1 MLDEFDIRP
10 LSGPNDV
17 RIRKHTKVTDELDSV
32 CAADIWRYVVGH
44 SPTFTHKYKRDRHGG
59 SRVDTFALTPE
70 VTDLVIPKCMEH
82 LLG

>member
-44 SPTFTHKYKRDRHGG
+44 SPTFTHKYKGI
-59 SRVDTFALTPE
+59 AMAAPELTP
-70 VTDLVIPKCMEH
+70 LP
-82 LLG
+82 